1 MSCLLHGT
9 SLHMYFNWLEI
20 LTAWQSSKTSSDSD
34 PNLIKNL
41 QARQRTVSIMS
52 EVVVKIN
59 LLSIWS
65 KACRMMSLYKS
76 KSLMSLCNQQ
86 FDCLLDFSVLCE
98 CEWIIFFCCCWTSFF
113 PSFKLIYEISL
124 YFLTKPFLLP
134 ISLPARLS
142 LCLLAKEAFAKAVI
156 SFMWLKEQ
164 QRTGQLK
171 TWF

>member
-98 CEWIIFFCCCWTSFF
+98 CEWIIFFCCCWTFPLLQIDLWNQSLFLDQTFPLTYLFACQAVSVLVGKGSFCQ
-113 PSFKLIYEISL
+113 SSN
-124 YFLTKPFLLP
+124 
-134 ISLPARLS
+134 
-142 LCLLAKEAFAKAVI
+142 
-156 SFMWLKEQ
+156 
-164 QRTGQLK
+164 
-171 TWF
+171 